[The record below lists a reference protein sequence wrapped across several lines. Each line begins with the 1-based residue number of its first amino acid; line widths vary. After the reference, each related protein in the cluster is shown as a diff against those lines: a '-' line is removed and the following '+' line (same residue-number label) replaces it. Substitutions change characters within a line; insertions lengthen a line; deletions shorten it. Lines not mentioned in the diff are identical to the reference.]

1 MTPGDI
7 PPDNQE
13 PSPEDTPG
21 PTSATVEGELGD
33 AAEAVRD
40 LLAGRPMLFI
50 GAYMG
55 LLLFS
60 AMDVVLT
67 WVILSLPDG
76 QEVNALARLVIERF
90 GWGGAIVY
98 KFLLVTI
105 FILVCEVVGR
115 IQFGLARGECFPV
128 WVLRSGS
135 SRWSGPFGCWRG
147 ITRFSV

>member
-13 PSPEDTPG
+13 PSPEDIPG
-21 PTSATVEGELGD
+21 PTSTTVEEELGS

-40 LLAGRPMLFI
+40 LLAGRPMLFT
-50 GAYMG
+50 GAYIG

-60 AMDVVLT
+60 AMDVVFT

-98 KFLLVTI
+98 KFVLVTI

-115 IQFGLARGECFPV
+115 IQFGPGRVLSRVGVAIGVFPV
-128 WVLRSGS
+128 V
-135 SRWSGPFGCWRG
+135 WSICLLVRYNA
-147 ITRFSV
+147 V